1 MPVLSIGDRRLGAI
15 LLQLGYVSDTDL
27 QRALEKHSE
36 LGGRLADI
44 LIDNG
49 IVNERRIARAVE
61 DELGYPLV
69 NLVMLEPEPEVTSL
83 IDGNRAQELSAFP
96 FKLENDK
103 LRVAFVDPLNSM
115 GIEAIEDAT
124 GYTVDPHQALRD
136 HVKWAI
142 AKYYPELGLDVP
154 DIGKLSSPEE
164 ERLGNR
170 LARKGIISSQQLE
183 EALALQ
189 EPNGEPLGRI
199 LVRLG
204 YLPEVE
210 LFRALAEQ
218 SNVPYIEDSASI
230 AVPDEVSSLLLRS
243 DAVRFQAVPISDDG
257 ATITVVCPEPK
268 RQPDIQA
275 LFQKQVRISMM
286 SPLQVEKLIDRVY
299 VGKGRLGEELVQQGK
314 VNREQLAE
322 ALKVQRKEGKSK
334 PLGEVLVELGYASAD
349 EVERA
354 LAKQKTGGGRLEDTL
369 VQSGKLSPEMLAKSL
384 AVQLGYEFVNPAQD
398 APDPGVI
405 TLIPENQARRYT
417 FFPFKMQGNA
427 LQVLMKDP
435 RNVFAIDDLKLMTGR
450 EIIPV
455 VAIEADIQK
464 LIDRAYGASGINADE
479 LNKELAAL
487 SSGSSSKADEVDT
500 SLDDNA
506 VVRTVDH
513 VIREAI
519 LAEASDIHIE
529 PTPDLVR
536 VRFRIDGALK
546 EITTL
551 PRASANSIAARIK
564 IMGGLDIAERRIPQD
579 GRVSFKSKGMN
590 CDLRLSTLPVK
601 YGEKI
606 VMRVLQK
613 ATNIPEIEDLGFSDY
628 NLQRYQDLI
637 EAPYGI
643 FLITGPTGSGKSYTT
658 FSSLKRI
665 ARPDMNVT
673 TIEDPIEYEI
683 PGLNQSQVNNAAGM
697 TFAKALRSFLRQDPD
712 IIMVGEIRD
721 TETAK
726 IAVEAA
732 LTGHL
737 VVGTLHTNDAAGA
750 ITRLEEMGVELFNIS
765 ASLVGVLAQRL
776 VRRVCKECK
785 QELPADPDVLRRL
798 GVSEEQ
804 LVGRTIVKGLGCAK
818 CGDSGYKGRMAIHE
832 LLVVDENVRKA
843 IIEHKTSTEIRQ
855 IAREKAGL
863 VTLMEDALEKALQ
876 GKTTLEEIASMISE

>member
-15 LLQLGYVSDTDL
+15 LLQLGFVSDTDL
-27 QRALEKHSE
+27 QRALERHNE
-36 LGGRLADI
+36 TGGRLADI
-44 LIDNG
+44 LIDTG
-49 IVNERRIARAVE
+49 IVNERRIARAIE

-69 NLVMLEPEPEVTSL
+69 NLTLVEPEPEATAL
-83 IDGNRAQELSAFP
+83 IDGLKAQELDAFP
-96 FKLENDK
+96 FKIENGK
-103 LRVAFVDPLNSM
+103 LRVAFVDPLNTM

-124 GYTVDPHQALRD
+124 DYIVEPHQALRD

-142 AKYYPELGLDVP
+142 ASYYPELGLEVP

-170 LARKGIISSQQLE
+170 LIKKNLISNSQLE
-183 EALALQ
+183 QALAIQ
-189 EPNGEPLGRI
+189 EPGGEQVGKI

-204 YLPEVE
+204 FLPEVE
-210 LFRALAEQ
+210 LFRVLAEQ
-218 SNVPYIEDSASI
+218 SNVSYFDDSASLQ
-230 AVPDEVSSLLLRS
+230 VSEDVSSLMLRS
-243 DAVRFQAVPISDDG
+243 DAVRFQAVPILDDG
-257 ATITVVCPEPK
+257 SSITVACPEPK

-275 LFQKQVRISMM
+275 LFKKQVRIAMM
-286 SPLQVEKLIDRVY
+286 SPTQVELLIERIY
-299 VGKGRLGEELVQQGK
+299 TNKGRLGEDLVQQGK

-322 ALKVQRKEGKSK
+322 ALRVQRKQGKTK
-334 PLGEVLVELGYASAD
+334 PLGEVLIELGYANAD

-384 AVQLGYEFVNPAQD
+384 AVQLGYEFVNPGQD

-417 FFPFKMQGNA
+417 LFPYKMQGNA

-450 EIIPV
+450 EIVPV
-455 VAIEADIQK
+455 VAVEGDIQK
-464 LIDRAYGASGINADE
+464 LIDRAYGSSGINADE

-487 SSGSSSKADEVDT
+487 NSGSKAEEVDS

-513 VIREAI
+513 IIREAV

-529 PTPDLVR
+529 PTPDEVR
-536 VRFRIDGALK
+536 VRLRIDGNLK
-546 EITTL
+546 EISRL
-551 PRASANSIAARIK
+551 PKASANSIAARIK
-564 IMGGLDIAERRIPQD
+564 IMGGLDIAERRVPQD
-579 GRVSFKSKGMN
+579 GRVSFRSKGMS

-606 VMRVLQK
+606 VMRILQK
-613 ATNIPEIEDLGFSDY
+613 SANIPEIEDLGFSDY
-628 NLQRYQDLI
+628 NLQRYKDLI
-637 EAPYGI
+637 QEPYGI

-665 ARPDMNVT
+665 ATPDINVT

-697 TFAKALRSFLRQDPD
+697 TFARALRSFLRQDPD

-776 VRRVCKECK
+776 VRKVCKDCK

-798 GVSEEQ
+798 GVKEEQ
-804 LVGRTIVKGLGCAK
+804 LVGRTIVKGTGCNK
-818 CGDSGYKGRMAIHE
+818 CGDTGYKGRMAIHE
-832 LLVVDENVRKA
+832 LLVVDEHVRKA
-843 IIEHKTSTEIRQ
+843 IIEHKTSTEVRQ
-855 IAREKAGL
+855 IAREKSGL

>member
-15 LLQLGYVSDTDL
+15 LLQLGFVSDTDL
-27 QRALEKHSE
+27 QRALERHTE
-36 LGGRLADI
+36 TGGRLADI
-44 LIDNG
+44 LIDSG
-49 IVNERRIARAVE
+49 IVNERRIARAIE

-69 NLVMLEPEPEVTSL
+69 NLTLVEPEPEATAL
-83 IDGNRAQELSAFP
+83 IDGLKAQELDAFP
-96 FKLENDK
+96 FKIENGK
-103 LRVAFVDPLNSM
+103 LRVAFVDPLNTM

-124 GYTVDPHQALRD
+124 DYIVEPHQALRD
-136 HVKWAI
+136 HIKWAI
-142 AKYYPELGLDVP
+142 ASYYPELGLDVP

-170 LARKGIISSQQLE
+170 LVKKNLISNAQLE
-183 EALALQ
+183 QALAMQ
-189 EPNGEPLGRI
+189 EPGGEQVGKI

-204 YLPEVE
+204 FLPEVE
-210 LFRALAEQ
+210 LFRVLAEQ
-218 SNVPYIEDSASI
+218 ANVPYLENSASLQ
-230 AVPDEVSSLLLRS
+230 VSEDVSSLMLRS
-243 DAVRFQAVPISDDG
+243 DAVRFQAVPVSDDG
-257 ATITVVCPEPK
+257 STITVACPEPK

-275 LFQKQVRISMM
+275 LFKKQVRIAMM
-286 SPLQVEKLIDRVY
+286 SPTQVELLIERIY
-299 VGKGRLGEELVQQGK
+299 TNKGRLGEDLVQQGK

-322 ALKVQRKEGKSK
+322 ALRVQRKQGKTK
-334 PLGEVLVELGYASAD
+334 PLGEVLIELGYANAD

-384 AVQLGYEFVNPAQD
+384 AVQLGYEFINPSQD

-417 FFPFKMQGNA
+417 LFPYKMQGNA

-450 EIIPV
+450 EIVPV
-455 VAIEADIQK
+455 VAVEGDIQK
-464 LIDRAYGASGINADE
+464 LIDRAYGSSGINADE

-487 SSGSSSKADEVDT
+487 GGGSSKADEVDT

-529 PTPDLVR
+529 PTPDNVR
-536 VRFRIDGALK
+536 VRFRIDGNLK

-551 PRASANSIAARIK
+551 PKASANSVAARIK
-564 IMGGLDIAERRIPQD
+564 IMGGLDIAERRVPQD
-579 GRVSFKSKGMN
+579 GRVSFRSKGMN

-606 VMRVLQK
+606 VMRILQK

-628 NLQRYQDLI
+628 NLQRYKDLI
-637 EAPYGI
+637 QEPYGI

-665 ARPDMNVT
+665 ATPDINVT

-697 TFAKALRSFLRQDPD
+697 TFARALRSFLRQDPD

-776 VRRVCKECK
+776 VRRVCKDCK

-798 GVSEEQ
+798 GVKEEQ
-804 LVGRTIVKGLGCAK
+804 LVGRTIVKGTGCSK
-818 CGDSGYKGRMAIHE
+818 CGDTGYKGRMAIHE
-832 LLVVDENVRKA
+832 LLVVDEHVRKA
-843 IIEHKTSTEIRQ
+843 IIEHKTSTEVRQ
-855 IAREKAGL
+855 IAREKSGL

>member
-49 IVNERRIARAVE
+49 IVNERRIARAIE

-69 NLVMLEPEPEVTSL
+69 NLVLLAPEPEVTAL
-83 IDGNRAQELSAFP
+83 IDGNRAQELGAFP
-96 FKLENDK
+96 FKLENGK
-103 LRVAFVDPLNSM
+103 LRVAFVDPLNTM
-115 GIEAIEDAT
+115 AVEAIEDAT
-124 GYTVDPHQALRD
+124 DLVVDPHQALRD
-136 HVKWAI
+136 QIKWAI
-142 AKYYPELGLDVP
+142 ATYYPELGLEIP
-154 DIGKLSSPEE
+154 DLGKISSPEE

-170 LARKGIISSQQLE
+170 LVKKGLINEVQLE

-204 YLPEVE
+204 YLPETDLYRV
-210 LFRALAEQ
+210 LAEQ
-218 SNVPYIEDSASI
+218 ASI
-230 AVPDEVSSLLLRS
+230 QFVDSGANLSIPEEISGLLLRS
-243 DAVRFQAVPISDDG
+243 DAVRYQAVPIADDG
-257 ATITVVCPEPK
+257 TMITVVCPDPK
-268 RQPDIQA
+268 RQGEIQA
-275 LFQKQVRISMM
+275 LFRKQVQISMM
-286 SPLQVEKLIDRVY
+286 APAEVDALIDRIY

-314 VNREQLAE
+314 VNREQLVE

-334 PLGEVLVELGYASAD
+334 PLGEVLVELGYVSGD

-384 AVQLGYEFVNPAQD
+384 AVQLGYEFVNPGQD

-417 FFPFKMQGNA
+417 LFPYKVQGNS

-450 EIIPV
+450 DIIPV
-455 VAIEADIQK
+455 VAIEGDIQK
-464 LIDRAYGASGINADE
+464 LIDRAYGGSGISADE

-487 SSGSSSKADEVDT
+487 GNSSSKAEEVDS

-529 PTPDLVR
+529 PTPELVR
-536 VRFRIDGALK
+536 VRFRVDGSLR

-551 PRASANSIAARIK
+551 PKASANSIAARIK
-564 IMGGLDIAERRIPQD
+564 IMGGLDIAERRLPQD
-579 GRVSFKSKGMN
+579 GRVTFKSKNIN

-606 VMRVLQK
+606 VMRILQK

-628 NLQRYQDLI
+628 NLQRYKDLI
-637 EAPYGI
+637 EEPYGI

-665 ARPDMNVT
+665 ARPDVNVS

-697 TFAKALRSFLRQDPD
+697 TFARALRSFLRQDPD

-721 TETAK
+721 SETAK

-765 ASLVGVLAQRL
+765 ASLIGVLAQRL
-776 VRRVCKECK
+776 VRKVCKDCK
-785 QELPADPDVLRRL
+785 QELPADPEVLRRL
-798 GVSEEQ
+798 GLHEDQVS
-804 LVGRTIVKGLGCAK
+804 GRTIVKGMGCGK
-818 CGDSGYKGRMAIHE
+818 CNDTGYKGRMAVHE
-832 LLVVDENVRKA
+832 LLVIDDHVRKA
-843 IIEHKTSTEIRQ
+843 IIEHKTSTEVRQ

-863 VTLMEDALEKALQ
+863 RTLMEDGLEKALQ
-876 GKTTLEEIASMISE
+876 GKTTLEEIASAISE

>member
-15 LLQLGYVSDTDL
+15 LLQLGYVSDADL
-27 QRALEKHSE
+27 QRALERHGE
-36 LGGRLADI
+36 TGGRLADI
-44 LIDNG
+44 LIDSG
-49 IVNERRIARAVE
+49 IVNERRIARAIE

-69 NLVMLEPEPEVTSL
+69 NLTLVEPEPEATAL
-83 IDGNRAQELSAFP
+83 IDGMKAQELDAFP
-96 FKLENDK
+96 FKIDNDK
-103 LRVAFVDPLNSM
+103 LRVAFVDPLNTM
-115 GIEAIEDAT
+115 CIEAIEDAT
-124 GYTVDPHQALRD
+124 GFIVEPHQALRD
-136 HVKWAI
+136 HLKWAI
-142 AKYYPELGLDVP
+142 ASYYPELGLEVP
-154 DIGKLSSPEE
+154 DLGKLSSPEE

-170 LARKGIISSQQLE
+170 LIKKQLITDEQLE
-183 EALALQ
+183 QALSLQ
-189 EPNGEPLGRI
+189 EPGGEPIGKI

-204 YLPEVE
+204 FLSEVE
-210 LFRALAEQ
+210 LFRVLAEQ
-218 SNVPYIEDSASI
+218 ANVPFLEDSASMQI
-230 AVPDEVSSLLLRS
+230 SEDVSSLLLRS
-243 DAVRFQAVPISDDG
+243 DAVRYQAIPIADDG
-257 ATITVVCPEPK
+257 TTITVACSEPK
-268 RQPDIQA
+268 RQPEIQA
-275 LFQKQVRISMM
+275 LFKKQVRIVVIA
-286 SPLQVEKLIDRVY
+286 PTQVEMLIERTY
-299 VGKGRLGEELVQQGK
+299 TNKGRLGEDLVQQGK
-314 VNREQLAE
+314 VNREQLTE
-322 ALKVQRKEGKSK
+322 ALRVQRKQGKTK
-334 PLGEVLVELGYASAD
+334 PLGEVLVELGYVSSD
-349 EVERA
+349 EVDRA

-369 VQSGKLSPEMLAKSL
+369 VQSGKLSPEMLARSL
-384 AVQLGYEFVNPAQD
+384 AVQLGYEFVNPSQD
-398 APDPGVI
+398 SPDPGVI

-417 FFPFKMQGNA
+417 LFPYKIQGNA

-455 VAIEADIQK
+455 VAVESDIQK

-487 SSGSSSKADEVDT
+487 GSGGKAEEVDT

-513 VIREAI
+513 IIREAI

-529 PTPDLVR
+529 PTPEFVR
-536 VRFRIDGALK
+536 VRFRIDGSLK

-551 PRASANSIAARIK
+551 PKASSNSIAARIK

-579 GRVSFKSKGMN
+579 GRVSFRAKGMS

-606 VMRVLQK
+606 VMRILQK
-613 ATNIPEIEDLGFSDY
+613 STNIPEIEDLGFSDY
-628 NLQRYQDLI
+628 NLQRYKDLI
-637 EAPYGI
+637 QEPYGI

-658 FSSLKRI
+658 FSTLKRI
-665 ARPDMNVT
+665 ATPDINVT

-697 TFAKALRSFLRQDPD
+697 TFARALRSFLRQDPD

-776 VRRVCKECK
+776 VRKVCSNCK

-798 GVSEEQ
+798 GVTEER
-804 LVGRTIVKGLGCAK
+804 LVGRTIVKGVGCSK
-818 CGDSGYKGRMAIHE
+818 CNDSGYKGRMAIHE
-832 LLVVDENVRKA
+832 LLIVDDHVRKA

-855 IAREKAGL
+855 IAREKSGL
-863 VTLMEDALEKALQ
+863 VTLMEDGLEKALS

>member
-49 IVNERRIARAVE
+49 IVNERRIARAIE

-69 NLVMLEPEPEVTSL
+69 NLVLLEPEPEVTSL
-83 IDGNRAQELSAFP
+83 IDGNRAQELMAFP
-96 FKLENDK
+96 FKLENGK
-103 LRVAFVDPLNSM
+103 LRVAFVDPLNTM
-115 GIEAIEDAT
+115 AIEAIEDAT
-124 GYTVDPHQALRD
+124 DCVVDPHQALRD
-136 HVKWAI
+136 HIKWAI
-142 AKYYPELGLDVP
+142 ATYYPELGLEIP

-170 LARKGIISSQQLE
+170 LARKGIITNQQLE

-189 EPNGEPLGRI
+189 EPNGEPLGKI
-199 LVRLG
+199 LLRLG

-218 SNVPYIEDSASI
+218 INAPFIEDSISLN
-230 AVPDEVSSLLLRS
+230 VPEEVSSLLLRS
-243 DAVRFQAVPISDDG
+243 DALRFQAVPISDDG
-257 ATITVVCPEPK
+257 TTITVVCPEPK

-275 LFQKQVRISMM
+275 LFKKQVRISMM
-286 SPLQVEKLIDRVY
+286 SPSHVESLIERIYQFKGQIGVSL
-299 VGKGRLGEELVQQGK
+299 VEAGKI
-314 VNREQLAE
+314 NREQLAE
-322 ALKVQRKEGKSK
+322 ALKIQRKEGKSK
-334 PLGEVLVELGYASAD
+334 PLGEVLVELGYASPD

-384 AVQLGYEFVNPAQD
+384 AVQLGYEFVNPGQD
-398 APDPGVI
+398 VPDPGVI

-417 FFPFKMQGNA
+417 LFPYKMNGNV

-450 EIIPV
+450 EIMPV

-487 SSGSSSKADEVDT
+487 GQGGGKIEEIDS

-529 PTPDLVR
+529 PSPDMVR
-536 VRFRIDGALK
+536 VRFRIDGSLK

-564 IMGGLDIAERRIPQD
+564 IMGGLDIAERRVPQD
-579 GRVSFKSKGMN
+579 GRVSFKSKGIN

-606 VMRVLQK
+606 VMRILQK
-613 ATNIPEIEDLGFSDY
+613 AANIPEIEDLGFSDY
-628 NLQRYQDLI
+628 NLQRYKDLI
-637 EAPYGI
+637 QEPYGI

-665 ARPDMNVT
+665 ATPDINVT

-697 TFAKALRSFLRQDPD
+697 TFARALRSFLRQDPD

-750 ITRLEEMGVELFNIS
+750 VTRLEEMGVELFNVS

-776 VRRVCKECK
+776 VRKVCKDCK

-798 GVSEEQ
+798 GVKDEQ
-804 LVGRTIVKGLGCAK
+804 LIGRTIVKGLGCNK

-832 LLVVDENVRKA
+832 LLVVNDDVRKA

>member
-27 QRALEKHSE
+27 QKALEKHSE

-49 IVNERRIARAVE
+49 IVNERRIARAIE

-69 NLVMLEPEPEVTSL
+69 NLTMLEPDPEVTAL
-83 IDGNRAQELSAFP
+83 IDGNKAQELAAFP

-103 LRVAFVDPLNSM
+103 LRVAFIDPLNTM
-115 GIEAIEDAT
+115 AIEQIEDAT
-124 GYTVDPHQALRD
+124 GYVVDPHQALRD
-136 HVKWAI
+136 HIKWAI
-142 AKYYPELGLDVP
+142 ASYYPELGLDIP
-154 DIGKLSSPEE
+154 DMGKLSSPEE

-170 LARKGIISSQQLE
+170 LIRKNIISETQLE

-189 EPNGEPLGRI
+189 EPNGEPIGKI
-199 LVRLG
+199 LARLG
-204 YLPEVE
+204 YLPEIE
-210 LFRALAEQ
+210 LYRALAEQ
-218 SNVPYIEDSASI
+218 ANSPFIEDSISLS
-230 AVPDEVSSLLLRS
+230 VPEEISSLLLRS
-243 DAVRFQAVPISDDG
+243 DAVRFQAVPIADDG
-257 ATITVVCPEPK
+257 VTITVVCPEPK

-275 LFQKQVRISMM
+275 LFKKQVRISMM
-286 SPLQVEKLIDRVY
+286 APSQVDTLIDRIY
-299 VGKGRLGEELVQQGK
+299 VGKGRIGEDMVMQGK
-314 VNREQLAE
+314 LNREQLAE

-334 PLGEVLVELGYASAD
+334 PLGTVLIELGYASAD

-384 AVQLGYEFVNPAQD
+384 AVQLGYEFVNPGQD

-417 FFPFKMQGNA
+417 LFPFKIVGNA

-450 EIIPV
+450 EIVPV
-455 VAIEADIQK
+455 VAVEADIQK

-479 LNKELAAL
+479 LNKELAAMG
-487 SSGSSSKADEVDT
+487 GSSSKAEEVD
-500 SLDDNA
+500 SNLDDNA

-564 IMGGLDIAERRIPQD
+564 IMGGLDIAERRVPQD
-579 GRVSFKSKGMN
+579 GRVSFKSKGIN

-606 VMRVLQK
+606 VMRILQK

-628 NLQRYQDLI
+628 NLQRYKDLI
-637 EAPYGI
+637 EEPYGI

-750 ITRLEEMGVELFNIS
+750 VTRLEEMGVELFNIS

-776 VRRVCKECK
+776 VRKVCANCK
-785 QELPADPDVLRRL
+785 QELPADPDILRRL
-798 GVSEEQ
+798 GVKDEQ
-804 LVGRTIVKGLGCAK
+804 LIGRTIVKGTGCNK
-818 CGDSGYKGRMAIHE
+818 CGDTGYKGRMAVHE
-832 LLVVDENVRKA
+832 LLVVDEHVRKA

-855 IAREKAGL
+855 IAREQSGL

-876 GKTTLEEIASMISE
+876 GKTTLEEIAGMISE